1 MFGFGAIN
9 GLVTIV
15 KATLPL
21 ELFSTERY
29 ASRTGLLLIRGQ
41 LMAAASPFAYAWLN
55 KSLGITGGMWVSAGL
70 TLVIAGSQWRSCAAC
85 ANKLYR
91 TVSRALR

>member
-1 MFGFGAIN
+1 
-9 GLVTIV
+9 
-15 KATLPL
+15 
-21 ELFSTERY
+21 
-29 ASRTGLLLIRGQ
+29 
-41 LMAAASPFAYAWLN
+41 MAAASPFAYAWLN

-70 TLVIAGSQWRSCAAC
+70 TLVIAGFAVALVRSQ